1 MAEEAKSI
9 MSMQAKML
17 GEQYVL
23 EISPATAKKDQ
34 SPVFLLLH
42 GFPAWSTKNY
52 DIAET
57 LALEGVSSVV
67 AHHIG
72 LGLSQG
78 QFSFK
83 RSVEETAALIAQVRS
98 ANPGR
103 PVTVVGHSWGGFLA
117 LALAELADDIVV
129 LAPLTRFPKGQ
140 DLWNLVDGLFEESPE
155 ECSVY
160 TRESLFAEFEELGA
174 TYSFDSMVAKCRD
187 KYLMVIHGTRDPV
200 LPVKNSAEFVAALG
214 SKATYLELNDLHLL
228 VNHRRRLLQELRRWV
243 AR

>member
-1 MAEEAKSI
+1 MAEGAKSI

-23 EISPATAKKDQ
+23 EILPAAETKDQ
-34 SPVFLLLH
+34 PVFLLLH

-57 LALEGVSSVV
+57 LALDGFFSVV

-98 ANPGR
+98 VNPGR

-117 LALAELADDIVV
+117 LALAELADDVVV
-129 LAPLTRFPKGQ
+129 LAPLTRVPKGQ
-140 DLWNLVDGLFEESPE
+140 DLWNLVDGLFEESPQ

-160 TRESLFAEFEELGA
+160 TRESLFAEFEELA
-174 TYSFDSMVAKCRD
+174 TAYPFDSMVAKCKD
-187 KYLMVIHGTRDPV
+187 KRVMVIHGTRDPV
-200 LPVKNSAEFVAALG
+200 LPVKNSSEFVAALG
-214 SKATYLELNDLHLL
+214 SNVTYLELDDLHLL
-228 VNHRRRLLQELRRWV
+228 VGHRRRLLQELRRWV
-243 AR
+243 AQ